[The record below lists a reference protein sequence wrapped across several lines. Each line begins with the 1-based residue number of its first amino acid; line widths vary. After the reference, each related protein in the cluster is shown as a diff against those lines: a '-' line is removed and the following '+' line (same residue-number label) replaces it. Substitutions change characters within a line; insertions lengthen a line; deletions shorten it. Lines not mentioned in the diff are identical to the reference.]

1 MNKFNLFMRAHSPSI
16 LTAIGASGVI
26 ITTVL
31 AVKATPKAMKII
43 EKEELIRSERLTIKE
58 KIQVAWKPYIPCVI
72 SGVSTILCIVG
83 SNYLNIKK
91 QKNLMSAYM
100 LLDNAF
106 KQYRQNISEK
116 YGEDVDK
123 ELSDDIIKKQFESE
137 DPMFQETLFFEF
149 NSLRFFEANPHT
161 VLQAECKAKMQIE
174 KYGQLTL
181 NDYYS
186 YLGIDPSPY
195 GEAMGWSTYQM
206 QTEEY
211 VDHLEFSY
219 ERVVMSN
226 GIVCYNIIT
235 NVSPTMDHFCY

>member
-1 MNKFNLFMRAHSPSI
+1 
-16 LTAIGASGVI
+16 
-26 ITTVL
+26 
-31 AVKATPKAMKII
+31 
-43 EKEELIRSERLTIKE
+43 
-58 KIQVAWKPYIPCVI
+58 
-72 SGVSTILCIVG
+72 
-83 SNYLNIKK
+83 
-91 QKNLMSAYM
+91 
-100 LLDNAF
+100 
-106 KQYRQNISEK
+106 
-116 YGEDVDK
+116 
-123 ELSDDIIKKQFESE
+123 
-137 DPMFQETLFFEF
+137 
-149 NSLRFFEANPHT
+149 
-161 VLQAECKAKMQIE
+161 MQIE

-195 GEAMGWSTYQM
+195 GEAMGWSTFQM